1 MSSRAWSMHRRCR
14 CCTMGAARH
23 ARGLRTSGCSWLP
36 RSSSSTVSD
45 GNGFDV
51 GLQRSGEVNHKEK
64 LLTGLDLRSIAG
76 VEIGALCRPVVTRE
90 NGTVYYVDHAST
102 PELREKYKNDPLVD
116 IDALVDVDAVWGK
129 QSLSE
134 ALGGKSVDYVIASH
148 VVEHVPDLVGWFAE
162 IGAILKPDGQLRLA
176 VPDKRFTFDLMRE
189 ESRISDVLSAHIV
202 RARIP
207 QPQAIL
213 DHVVN
218 VRYDVNAGAIW
229 AGLPSGGRPAH
240 TFAEGMAA
248 AQDAFANGNYHDVHV
263 WVFTPAT
270 FARICRLL
278 VENGLLKMSCA
289 NFFDTERNEIEFLVC
304 MQQCDD
310 MEFAR
315 DSWARMEAAA
325 APLPP
330 PPQEVRAP
338 L

>member
-1 MSSRAWSMHRRCR
+1 MDRKVNLLSGLNLSTAI
-14 CCTMGAARH
+14 GA
-23 ARGLRTSGCSWLP
+23 
-36 RSSSSTVSD
+36 
-45 GNGFDV
+45 
-51 GLQRSGEVNHKEK
+51 
-64 LLTGLDLRSIAG
+64 
-76 VEIGALCRPVVTRE
+76 EIGALCRPVVTRSD
-90 NGTVYYVDHAST
+90 GTVYYIDHAST
-102 PELREKYKNDPLVD
+102 DALREKYKHDPNVD
-116 IDALVDVDAVWGK
+116 IGALVDVDAVWGK

-162 IGAILKPDGQLRLA
+162 IGAILRPDGQLRLA

-202 RARIP
+202 QARIP

-229 AGLPSGGRPAH
+229 AGLASGGRPAH

-278 VENGLLKMSCA
+278 VENGLLSMSCA
-289 NFFDTERNEIEFLVC
+289 NFFDTARNELEFLVH
-304 MQQCDD
+304 MQQCADV
-310 MEFAR
+310 EFACA
-315 DSWARMEAAA
+315 SWARMEAAA

-330 PPQEVRAP
+330 DQPAALLQVRAVP
-338 L
+338 SRLHRVVRRVGRLLS